1 LQWSPFQDKL
11 LASSSDDSSIKLWVI
26 EDGEKGLS
34 ENITECDMEFDQHA
48 KKCKAIQW
56 HPYAEHLMAS
66 YAEDNTVRLWDVN
79 QGENV
84 GTYADLD

>member
-1 LQWSPFQDKL
+1 
-11 LASSSDDSSIKLWVI
+11 
-26 EDGEKGLS
+26 
-34 ENITECDMEFDQHA
+34 MEFDQHA